1 MMKCDEIEVLLSGYL
16 DGELTQQQSQRVE
29 LHLADCEQ
37 CRKVLEELQ
46 EARRAAASLVV
57 PEPAEG
63 EWKQMETTILERQTR
78 RLGWLIL
85 LVWAVVTLAYALFHV
100 AVSPTEPLLA
110 KILIFAFFLGIGLLF
125 FSVLSER
132 IRTRKT
138 DRYRGVEK

>member
-1 MMKCDEIEVLLSGYL
+1 MIRCEEIEVLLSGYL

-29 LHLADCEQ
+29 LHLAECER
-37 CRKVLEELQ
+37 CRQVLEELQ
-46 EARRAAASLVV
+46 EARRAAASLVL
-57 PEPAEG
+57 PEPAER
-63 EWKQMETTILERQTR
+63 EWKQMEATILERRTR

-85 LVWAVVTLAYALFHV
+85 LVWAVVTLAYGLFHV

-110 KILIFAFFLGIGLLF
+110 KILVFAFFLGMGLLF